1 MAGIG
6 KKAQAKA
13 STTDKAKKDVKTAVP
28 PKAAA
33 VAKSTKAAE
42 VATNLMAKAAQS
54 LMVDERPAEDKPVHH
69 TAVRSPVQRE
79 LTKGPE
85 DASLAA
91 RLANLRNA
99 PPSQAE
105 TLSARIL
112 GGNAVQSENRGIS
125 RRDALKAR
133 MLK

>member
-13 STTDKAKKDVKTAVP
+13 STADKAKKDVKTAVP
-28 PKAAA
+28 PKAAT
-33 VAKSTKAAE
+33 VAKSAKAAE
-42 VATNLMAKAAQS
+42 VATSLMAKAAQS
-54 LMVDERPAEDKPVHH
+54 LTVEEATVEDKPVHH
-69 TAVRSPVQRE
+69 TAIRSPVQRE
-79 LTKGPE
+79 LTKSPE

-91 RLANLRNA
+91 RLANLRNT
-99 PPSQAE
+99 PPTQAE
-105 TLSARIL
+105 SLSARIL
-112 GGNAVQSENRGIS
+112 GGNVVQSENRGIS